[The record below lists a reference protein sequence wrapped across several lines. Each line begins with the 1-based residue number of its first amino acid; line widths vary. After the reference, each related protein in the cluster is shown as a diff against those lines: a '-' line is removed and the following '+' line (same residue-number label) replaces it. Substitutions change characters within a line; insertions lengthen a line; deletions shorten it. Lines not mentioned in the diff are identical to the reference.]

1 MEQLDLKY
9 LNIINTKHIFRN
21 ACPAVL
27 VTEALERKEGELSST
42 GALCVNT
49 GKYNGRSPNDRFI
62 VDTPNVHEHINW
74 GKVNIP
80 IDEASFDNLYSKLTS
95 YFQGKDL
102 FVFDGFCGADK
113 DYRVPIR
120 VINDLAS
127 QSLASSSLFKK
138 ATDEELKTFKPEFTI
153 ICSPDFHAIP
163 QTDNTNSEVFI
174 LMHLDRN
181 MVIIG
186 GSSYVGEIKK
196 SMFSAMNFMLP
207 FKNVFPMH
215 CSANTDDSGNTA
227 LFFGLSGTGKTT
239 LSADPERMLIGD
251 DEHGW
256 SENGI
261 FNFEGGCY
269 AKTINLKRENEPQ
282 IFDAIK
288 FGTLLENVVNDPET
302 GVSDY
307 SDDKYTQ
314 NTRAAYPIT
323 YIPNAVLHGTGNHPK
338 TVVFL
343 TADAF
348 GVLPPISK
356 LTPEQAMKQ
365 FVLGYT
371 SKLAGT
377 ERGIIEPQTTFSCC
391 FGAPFMLLHPQ
402 KYAQMLRDKINK
414 YNADVYL
421 INTGWTG
428 GQYGKGERIS
438 LKYTRRMVKAAVN
451 GEFKN
456 AEFKK
461 DKFFGFNVPVSCP
474 DVPSEIL
481 DTVRT
486 WANAD
491 DYAKTA
497 QKLAAQFEEKIKEIN
512 FTL

>member
-1 MEQLDLKY
+1 MELDLSY
-9 LNIINTKHIFRN
+9 LNIINTKNVYRN
-21 ACPAVL
+21 MAPARL
-27 VTEALERKEGELSST
+27 VEHALEKGEGELSST

-62 VDTPNVHEHINW
+62 VDIPGVHEHINW
-74 GKVNIP
+74 GKVNVP
-80 IDEASFDNLYSKLTS
+80 IDEASFDNLYNKLTS
-95 YFQGKDL
+95 YLQKRDIY
-102 FVFDGFCGADK
+102 VFDGFCGADK
-113 DYRVPIR
+113 DYRVPLR
-120 VINDLAS
+120 VIGDLAS
-127 QSLASSSLFKK
+127 QNLAASSLFRH
-138 ATDEELKTFKPEFTI
+138 ATEDELSNFKPEFTI
-153 ICSPDFHAIP
+153 ICSPLFHAIP
-163 QTDNTNSEVFI
+163 EADNTKSEVFI
-174 LMHLDRN
+174 LMHLMKN
-181 MVIIG
+181 IVIIG

-196 SMFSAMNFMLP
+196 SMFSAMNYMLP

-215 CSANTDDSGNTA
+215 CSANTDETGNTA

-269 AKTINLKRENEPQ
+269 AKAINLKRENEPQ

-288 FGTLLENVVNDPET
+288 FGTLLENVYNDEN
-302 GVSDY
+302 GLSDY
-307 SDDKYTQ
+307 TDDRYTQ

-348 GVLPPISK
+348 GVLPPIAR

-402 KYAQMLRDKINK
+402 KYAEMLREKIKK

-428 GQYGKGERIS
+428 GPYGVGERIS

-451 GEFKN
+451 GEFKK
-456 AEFKK
+456 AEFRKEQY
-461 DKFFGFNVPVSCP
+461 FGFDVPVSCP
-474 DVPSEIL
+474 DVPDDIL
-481 DTVRT
+481 DPVKT
-486 WANAD
+486 WADSAA
-491 DYAKTA
+491 YEKQAK
-497 QKLAAQFEEKIKEIN
+497 KLAAQFEEKIKDIN
-512 FTL
+512 FSL

>member
-1 MEQLDLKY
+1 MELDLSY
-9 LNIINTKHIFRN
+9 LNIINTKNVYRN
-21 ACPAVL
+21 MAPARL
-27 VTEALERKEGELSST
+27 VEHALEKGEGELSST

-62 VDTPNVHEHINW
+62 VDIPGVHEHINW
-74 GKVNIP
+74 GKVNLP
-80 IDEASFDNLYSKLTS
+80 IDEASFDNLYNKLTS
-95 YFQGKDL
+95 YLQKRDVY
-102 FVFDGFCGADK
+102 VFDGFCGADK
-113 DYRVPIR
+113 DYRVPLR
-120 VINDLAS
+120 VIGDLAS
-127 QSLASSSLFKK
+127 QNLAANSLFIH
-138 ATDEELKTFKPEFTI
+138 ATEEELKNFKPEFTI
-153 ICSPDFHAIP
+153 ICSPLFYAIP
-163 QTDNTNSEVFI
+163 ETDNTKSEVFI
-174 LMHLDRN
+174 LMHLMKN
-181 MVIIG
+181 IVIIG

-196 SMFSAMNFMLP
+196 SMFSAMNYMLP

-215 CSANTDDSGNTA
+215 CSANTDETGNTA

-269 AKTINLKRENEPQ
+269 AKAINLKRENEPQ

-288 FGTLLENVVNDPET
+288 FGTLLENVYNDEN
-302 GVSDY
+302 GLSDY
-307 SDDKYTQ
+307 ADDRYTQ

-348 GVLPPISK
+348 GVLPPIAR

-402 KYAQMLRDKINK
+402 KYAEMLREKIKK

-428 GQYGKGERIS
+428 GPYGVGERIS

-451 GEFKN
+451 GEFKK
-456 AEFKK
+456 AEFRKEQY
-461 DKFFGFNVPVSCP
+461 FGFDVPVSCP
-474 DVPSEIL
+474 DVPDDIL
-481 DTVRT
+481 DPVKT
-486 WANAD
+486 WADSAA
-491 DYAKTA
+491 YEKQAK
-497 QKLAAQFEEKIKEIN
+497 KLAAQFEEKIKDIN
-512 FTL
+512 FSL